1 MANINVYSDVNVN
14 IKLSKKEIE
23 TLQKAYD
30 ILKSVSRE
38 LWQSD
43 ADETETFGNVDSAKD
58 GIYYFMK
65 NDCGVNVD
73 EKRYW

>member
-1 MANINVYSDVNVN
+1 MANINVHSDVN
-14 IKLSKKEIE
+14 IEFSQEEIE

-38 LWQSD
+38 LWRND
-43 ADETETFGNVDSAKD
+43 ADETETFCNIDSAKY

-73 EKRYW
+73 EKRY